1 MNTSLTEAFG
11 IAIVEAAC
19 AGLYVVS
26 TRVGGV
32 PEILPEDMI
41 SFAHPDEDGNTLNLT
56 CFSVSN
62 YSQMFFELFQT
73 QYGSYP
79 KINMTPQRV
88 TNVLVNSIVGT
99 PLQSVP
105 RSSTNKCSHAQSFI
119 FGTAYKSALLLQR
132 YPESQP

>member
-41 SFAHPDEDGNTLNLT
+41 SFANPDEDGNPLD
-56 CFSVSN
+56 FIRFFVFN
-62 YSQMFFELFQT
+62 YLQMFFELFQMR
-73 QYGSYP
+73 YISYR
-79 KINMTPQRV
+79 KIDMTPQRD
-88 TNVLVNSIVGT
+88 TSVLVNSIAGT
-99 PLQSVP
+99 PSQSVP
-105 RSSTNKCSHAQSFI
+105 RSFTSKCIQVRCFI
-119 FGTAYKSALLLQR
+119 FGTAYKSASHQQC
-132 YPESQP
+132 PEGQP

>member
-41 SFAHPDEDGNTLNLT
+41 SFANPDEDGDPFDLLP
-56 CFSVSN
+56 FSSVSDRP
-62 YSQMFFELFQT
+62 QMFFELFRMP
-73 QYGSYP
+73 YRSYP
-79 KINMTPQRV
+79 RISTTPRKD
-88 TNVLVNSIVGT
+88 TNALANSIAGT
-99 PLQSVP
+99 LSQ
-105 RSSTNKCSHAQSFI
+105 NAQ
-119 FGTAYKSALLLQR
+119 K
-132 YPESQP
+132 

>member
-41 SFAHPDEDGNTLNLT
+41 SFAQPDEDGNSLKFT
-56 CFSVSN
+56 CFSGSN
-62 YSQMFFELFQT
+62 HPQMSFEPYQT
-73 QYGSYP
+73 RYGLYP
-79 KINMTPQRV
+79 TINMTPQKD
-88 TNVLVNSIVGT
+88 TNALANSIAGT
-99 PLQSVP
+99 PLQSAQ
-105 RSSTNKCSHAQSFI
+105 RSFTGKCTHARSFI
-119 FGTAYKSALLLQR
+119 FGTA
-132 YPESQP
+132 

>member
-41 SFAHPDEDGNTLNLT
+41 SFAHPDEDGEPLNLT
-56 CFSVSN
+56 IFPSYN
-62 YSQMFFELFQT
+62 YPQMFFEPFQM

-79 KINMTPQRV
+79 KINMTLQRV
-88 TNVLVNSIVGT
+88 TSVLVNSTAGT
-99 PLQSVP
+99 PSQSVP
-105 RSSTNKCSHAQSFI
+105 RSFTSKSTHPRSFI
-119 FGTAYKSALLLQR
+119 FGTACKSKSLQR
-132 YPESQP
+132 YPEGQP

>member
-41 SFAHPDEDGNTLNLT
+41 SFANPDEDGDTLNFM
-56 CFSVSN
+56 CVSFV
-62 YSQMFFELFQT
+62 SDQLQMFSGPFRTRYRL
-73 QYGSYP
+73 YP
-79 KINMTPQRV
+79 KINTTQPRD
-88 TNVLVNSIVGT
+88 TNVL
-99 PLQSVP
+99 
-105 RSSTNKCSHAQSFI
+105 ASFI
-119 FGTAYKSALLLQR
+119 AGRL
-132 YPESQP
+132 SQNVQK